1 MLDSG
6 WKRLHWGDTRI
17 HLLEPMEQPGPCGAL
32 LVVDRVTPAERCL
45 LEACYKR
52 SISWFAASE
61 EGADLSLPDWVAKV
75 RHYLKCGLLV
85 AVSAEDL
92 QDSDG
97 TPWPMHQWLPE
108 ISAGGYPVVPVS
120 VFPHWGHSQEGGPGR
135 WVPRRTQL
143 HEKRVDIVVGEP
155 VVGPATGKNI
165 RLQHDLLAT
174 RASLARKRHNL
185 TAPRLF
191 LRVARRKWAESCFL
205 DGAVATGEMTFGR
218 ALTASLLMADIFK
231 NLLPNEEMVGVWMPT
246 GTGGA
251 LVNTALALCGRVAI
265 NLNYTA
271 SQAVNDACLSQTSVK
286 TIITARRFLNRLSF
300 EPGSGRKLLI
310 LEDTV
315 GKATGFAKARAYFRA
330 RFLPLGMLE
339 SWLGCNAQ
347 QPDDLATIVFSSGS
361 TGAPKGV
368 ELTHGNIVA
377 NIQSLIAYG
386 DIFPEDRMLGVLPFF
401 HSFGYT
407 ITLWAPL
414 CQGISV
420 AYYPDPRQGR
430 DIGAL
435 CRRHA
440 STVMLSTATFLR
452 FCLKRAEV
460 GDFDSVRLL
469 VCGAEKLPMPLAR
482 EFSERFGVLPIEGY
496 GCTELSPVSNINLPD
511 LVLANGRKLL
521 RNQPGSV
528 GKMVTGCTC
537 RILDPDTGL
546 SIPDGMPG
554 MIHIAGANV
563 MRGYLGQPGKTAEV
577 VHEGY
582 YRTGDIGYVDERGH
596 IVITGRLSRFAKSGG
611 EMVPLERIEQMLHE
625 ELPST
630 DRVCGVSCVPDQTR
644 GERVVVLFVPET
656 LAEYGIDI
664 KTWLKRLSARGIPP
678 LWIPSERDFLPVPE
692 IPSLGSGKLDL
703 QQLAQMAR
711 TLAGSNG

>member
-6 WKRLHWGDTRI
+6 WKKRDWGDTQI
-17 HLLEPMEQPGPCGAL
+17 HLLEPSQQPGPCGAL
-32 LVVDRVTPAERCL
+32 LVVDRVTPEERCWV
-45 LEACYKR
+45 EASYKR
-52 SISWFAASE
+52 PITWFTASE
-61 EGADLSLPDWVAKV
+61 EGAALSMPAWVDRV
-75 RHYLKCGLLV
+75 RHFLKSGLLV

-92 QDSDG
+92 QDRDG
-97 TPWPMHQWLPE
+97 TPWPMHHWLPL

-143 HEKRVDIVVGEP
+143 HEKRVDIAIGEP
-155 VVGPATGKNI
+155 IVGPVTGKQA
-165 RLQHDLLAT
+165 RLEHDRLAT
-174 RASLARKRHNL
+174 RAALARKSHNL
-185 TAPRLF
+185 TPPRLY
-191 LRVARRKWAESCFL
+191 LRVARQKWGESCFL

-218 ALTASLLMADIFK
+218 ALTASLLMAEIFQSQI
-231 NLLPNEEMVGVWMPT
+231 PNEEMVGVWMPT

-251 LVNTALALCGRVAI
+251 LVNVALGLCGRVAI

-271 SQAVNDACLSQTSVK
+271 SQSVNDACLAQTAVK
-286 TIITARRFLNRLSF
+286 TIVTARRFLNRLGF
-300 EPGSGRKLLI
+300 EPGPGRKLLI

-315 GKATGFAKARAYFRA
+315 GKASGYAKACAYFRA
-330 RFLPLGMLE
+330 RFLPLSMLE
-339 SWLGCNAQ
+339 SWLGCNTQ
-347 QPDDLATIVFSSGS
+347 QSDDLATIVFSSGS

-368 ELTHGNIVA
+368 ELTHANIVA

-386 DIFPEDRMLGVLPFF
+386 DVFPEDRMLGILPFF

-469 VCGAEKLPMPLAR
+469 VCGAEKMPMPLAR
-482 EFSERFGVLPIEGY
+482 EFHERFGVLPIEGY
-496 GCTELSPVSNINLPD
+496 GCTELAPVSNINLPD
-511 LVLANGRKLL
+511 MLLDNGRTLL
-521 RNQPGSV
+521 RNQQGSV
-528 GKMVTGCTC
+528 GRMVTGCTC
-537 RILDPDTGL
+537 SILDPDTGAPM
-546 SIPDGMPG
+546 PDDMPG

-563 MRGYLGQPGKTAEV
+563 MRGYHGQPSKTADV
-577 VHEGY
+577 IRDGY
-582 YRTGDIGYVDERGH
+582 YRTGDVGYVDDRGH
-596 IVITGRLSRFAKSGG
+596 LVITGRLSRFAKSGG

-630 DRVCGVSCVPDQTR
+630 DRVCGVSAVPDVSR
-644 GERVVVLFVPET
+644 GERVVVLYIPDA
-656 LAEYGIDI
+656 LAEHGTDI
-664 KTWLKRLSARGIPP
+664 KNWIKRLSARGIPP
-678 LWIPSERDFLPVPE
+678 LWIPAERDFLPVPE
-692 IPSLGSGKLDL
+692 IPILGSGKLDL
-703 QQLAQMAR
+703 QQLAQLAR
-711 TLAGSNG
+711 KLAGGNG